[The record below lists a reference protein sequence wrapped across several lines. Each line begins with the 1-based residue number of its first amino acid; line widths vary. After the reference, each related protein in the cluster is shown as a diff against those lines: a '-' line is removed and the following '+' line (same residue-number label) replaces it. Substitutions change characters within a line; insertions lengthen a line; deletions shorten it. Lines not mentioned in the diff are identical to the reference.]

1 MNLPPVTL
9 DHGERYGKLIV
20 LRKRDNRYSVG
31 CTCGRRILV
40 TARKLMKGET
50 KSCGKCS
57 AQFR

>member
-1 MNLPPVTL
+1 MELRAITIE
-9 DHGERYGKLIV
+9 HGEKYGSLTV

-50 KSCGKCS
+50 KSRREVLCTV
-57 AQFR
+57 